1 MRHFSYLSALQTAG
15 VFYVKPANITKD
27 SPKELLEYS
36 LGATL
41 YMPATRTDI
50 SDLVSGRK
58 YPELCSMVL
67 CLEDSIADSE
77 VEQAERMVIHH
88 LQSIY
93 ESLQNGRLSTSDL
106 PLIFLRV
113 RSPEQISTISS
124 ELGEAID
131 CLTGFVFPKF
141 SLDNASS
148 YLEQMIQAGKA
159 TGARLYGMPIFE
171 TSDLLEKETRYSHL
185 SEIKKLLHSYKEHIL
200 NLRIGATDLCGLY
213 GVRRNCHTTIYDIS
227 LVKDFIIDVLNYF
240 GREYTISGPV
250 WEYFEHASSRIMK
263 PELRQS
269 PFRES
274 YGDEG
279 LRFRSQLLSEYHDGL
294 IKETLLDL
302 ANGLNGKTVIHPS
315 HIKIV
320 ESLNAV
326 SKEDYLDALS
336 ITEGVNGKV
345 GVMKSEYSNR
355 MNEIKPHYLW
365 AQKVLRK
372 STIYGVYNE
381 NHNYIDLLSDT
392 AQTSTV
398 TQYGH

>member
-15 VFYVKPANITKD
+15 IFYVKPTNITKT

-41 YMPATRTDI
+41 YMPSTRTDI
-50 SDLVSGRK
+50 ADNVIEGK

-67 CLEDSIADSE
+67 CLEDAIGDSE
-77 VEQAERMVIHH
+77 VEHAERMVIHH

-93 ESLQNGRLSTSDL
+93 ESLQNGRLSTSDI

-141 SLDNASS
+141 SLANASS
-148 YLEQMIQAGKA
+148 YLNHLIQAGKDKGV
-159 TGARLYGMPIFE
+159 TLYGMPIFE
-171 TSDLLEKETRYSHL
+171 TPDLLEKETRYNHL
-185 SEIKKLLHSYKEHIL
+185 SEIKKLLHQYKEYIL
-200 NLRIGATDLCGLY
+200 NIRIGATDLCGYY
-213 GVRRNCHTTIYDIS
+213 GVRRNCDTTIYDIS
-227 LVKDFIIDVLNYF
+227 LVKDFMIDVINYF
-240 GREYTISGPV
+240 GRDYVISGPV
-250 WEYFEHASSRIMK
+250 WEYFEQSSSRILK
-263 PELRQS
+263 PELHQS
-269 PFRES
+269 PFKES
-274 YGDEG
+274 YGEEG
-279 LRFRSQLLSEYHDGL
+279 FRFRSQLLSEYNDGL

-302 ANGLNGKTVIHPS
+302 ANGLNGKTVIHPD

-336 ITEGVNGKV
+336 ISESVNGSV
-345 GVMKSEYSNR
+345 GVVKSKYSNK
-355 MNEIKPHYLW
+355 MNEIKPHYAW
-365 AQKVLRK
+365 AQKVLKK
-372 STIYGVYNE
+372 SKIYGVYNE
-381 NHNYIDLLSDT
+381 NHNYIDLLSEAT
-392 AQTSTV
+392 YTSTI
-398 TQYGH
+398 T

>member
-15 VFYVKPANITKD
+15 IFYVKPTDITKH
-27 SPKELLEYS
+27 STKELLEYS

-41 YMPATRTDI
+41 YMPATRADI
-50 SDLVSGRK
+50 ADFVMKGK

-67 CLEDSIADSE
+67 CLEDAIADSE
-77 VEQAERMVIHH
+77 VEHAERMVLHH

-93 ESLQNGRLSTSDL
+93 ESLRNGRLSTSDL

-113 RSPEQISTISS
+113 RSPEQISTISN

-141 SLDNASS
+141 SLGNASS
-148 YLEQMIQAGKA
+148 YLEHMIQAGKKGGV
-159 TGARLYGMPIFE
+159 TLYGMPIFE
-171 TSDLLEKETRYSHL
+171 TPDLLEKETRYSRL
-185 SEIKKLLHSYKEHIL
+185 SEIKKLLQQYEEHIL
-200 NLRIGATDLCGLY
+200 NIRIGATDLCGLY

-227 LVKDFIIDVLNYF
+227 LVKDFITDVINYF
-240 GREYTISGPV
+240 GRDYTISGPV
-250 WEYFEHASSRIMK
+250 WEYFDHSDSRILK

-274 YGDEG
+274 YGEEG
-279 LRFRSQLLSEYHDGL
+279 LKFRTRLLNEYNDGL

-336 ITEGVNGKV
+336 ITESVNGSV
-345 GVMKSEYSNR
+345 GVMKSHYSNK

-365 AQKVLRK
+365 AQKVLKK

-381 NHNYIDLLSDT
+381 NHNYIDLLSDA
-392 AQTSTV
+392 AQTSTI
-398 TQYGH
+398 T

>member
-1 MRHFSYLSALQTAG
+1 MKHFSYLSALQTAG
-15 VFYVKPANITKD
+15 IFYVKPTTISKT

-41 YMPATRTDI
+41 YMPATRADI
-50 SDLVSGRK
+50 SDFVIEGK

-67 CLEDSIADSE
+67 CLEDAIGDSE
-77 VEQAERMVIHH
+77 VELAERMVTHH

-113 RSPEQISTISS
+113 RSPEQISTLCS

-141 SLDNASS
+141 SLGNASA
-148 YLEQMIQAGKA
+148 YLNHTIQAGKDK
-159 TGARLYGMPIFE
+159 GVQLYGMPIFE
-171 TSDLLEKETRYSHL
+171 TPDLLEKETRYSHL
-185 SEIKKLLHSYKEHIL
+185 SEIKKLLHQYKEYIL
-200 NLRIGATDLCGLY
+200 NIRIGATDLCGLY
-213 GVRRNCHTTIYDIS
+213 GVRRNCHTTIYDIA
-227 LVKDFIIDVLNYF
+227 LVKDFIIDVINYF
-240 GREYTISGPV
+240 GRDYTISGPV
-250 WEYFEHASSRIMK
+250 WEYFEHSSSRILK
-263 PELRQS
+263 PELRQT
-269 PFRES
+269 PFKES
-274 YGDEG
+274 YGEDG
-279 LRFRSQLLSEYHDGL
+279 LRFRSQLLSEYNDGL

-302 ANGLNGKTVIHPS
+302 ANGLNGKTVIHPN

-336 ITEGVNGKV
+336 ITESINGSV
-345 GVMKSEYSNR
+345 GVMKSEYSNK

-365 AQKVLRK
+365 AQKVLKK
-372 STIYGVYNE
+372 SMIYGVYNE
-381 NHNYIDLLSDT
+381 NHNYIDLLSDAT
-392 AQTSTV
+392 QTSTI
-398 TQYGH
+398 T